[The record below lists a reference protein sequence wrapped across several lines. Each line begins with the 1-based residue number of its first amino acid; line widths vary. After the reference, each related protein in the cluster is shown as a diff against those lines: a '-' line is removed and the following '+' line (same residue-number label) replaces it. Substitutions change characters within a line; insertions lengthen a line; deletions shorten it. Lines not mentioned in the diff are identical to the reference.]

1 MTAYHAEDADWSVL
15 TALKSAYD
23 AYRDNYVPLT
33 AVAMIW
39 LMPIFLLEALQV
51 NPRLQVLYVFVVGAL
66 LMIGLAPSVSESLL
80 GHPVR
85 LGECLVMSF
94 TKLRLTAP
102 MLALIMVLG
111 VAGALVLLVLPGLY
125 LLAAWS
131 VAGPVMAAEKLGAT
145 TALRRSMILTR
156 RRIFRVGS
164 VVVIWSVIVFFLVM
178 GGQVLAAAIATET
191 LQWSRLIGFIVQ
203 SMLLALTACLAT
215 VLYCLL
221 RFDKE
226 GITLELVSDTLH

>member
-1 MTAYHAEDADWSVL
+1 
-15 TALKSAYD
+15 
-23 AYRDNYVPLT
+23 
-33 AVAMIW
+33 
-39 LMPIFLLEALQV
+39 
-51 NPRLQVLYVFVVGAL
+51 AL

-85 LGECLVMSF
+85 LGECLTMSF

-178 GGQVLAAAIATET
+178 GGQILAAAIATEG
-191 LQWSRLIGFIVQ
+191 LQWNRLIGFIVQ
-203 SMLLALTACLAT
+203 SMLVAVTACLAT